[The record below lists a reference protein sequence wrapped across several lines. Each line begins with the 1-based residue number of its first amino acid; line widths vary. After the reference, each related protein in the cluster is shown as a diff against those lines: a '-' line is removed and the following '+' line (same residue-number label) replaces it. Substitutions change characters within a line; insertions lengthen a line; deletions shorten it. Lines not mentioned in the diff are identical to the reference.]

1 MYFYRVSQPKSHMK
15 ENESALFSR
24 YIIDGI
30 HCDAT
35 PYELLGECMADIDT
49 GHDPEN
55 EYADI
60 IDESTDPPLTS
71 FTYRNEDNQTYIEEV
86 AGYRQDRPF
95 RILYPE
101 TFTKTRIAAALL
113 ERLWN
118 KGHYKLGDLAVW
130 IEWDWNSKPLGN
142 MATFYKSAKS
152 ASEYIYDLGCH
163 LEGYSYDGS
172 DEESWMRVA
181 AWLPEAEDME
191 GLDENEEITN
201 DVARP
206 LFKSSPYESSHP
218 WISEDRQC
226 PEMVEN
232 IRDSQLLYIPFET
245 SPFRLGGS
253 LLAEIK
259 GHNGGTPPQISDPDY
274 FIDCYEVVREL
285 VEDGF
290 IAAGVTI
297 ADGGLA
303 KAVQD
308 ICGQM
313 GIQMNLKGIMTS
325 YMDDDTTRILFSEIP
340 GVIVQVDTCDM
351 DYIDSQLLLQD
362 VAYYPIG
369 SPDNKFTGI
378 RLEEGRTV
386 TVAGILESLI
396 NQATEGED

>member
-1 MYFYRVSQPKSHMK
+1 
-15 ENESALFSR
+15 
-24 YIIDGI
+24 
-30 HCDAT
+30 
-35 PYELLGECMADIDT
+35 
-49 GHDPEN
+49 
-55 EYADI
+55 
-60 IDESTDPPLTS
+60 
-71 FTYRNEDNQTYIEEV
+71 
-86 AGYRQDRPF
+86 
-95 RILYPE
+95 
-101 TFTKTRIAAALL
+101 
-113 ERLWN
+113 
-118 KGHYKLGDLAVW
+118 
-130 IEWDWNSKPLGN
+130 
-142 MATFYKSAKS
+142 
-152 ASEYIYDLGCH
+152 
-163 LEGYSYDGS
+163 
-172 DEESWMRVA
+172 
-181 AWLPEAEDME
+181 
-191 GLDENEEITN
+191 
-201 DVARP
+201 
-206 LFKSSPYESSHP
+206 
-218 WISEDRQC
+218 
-226 PEMVEN
+226 MVEN